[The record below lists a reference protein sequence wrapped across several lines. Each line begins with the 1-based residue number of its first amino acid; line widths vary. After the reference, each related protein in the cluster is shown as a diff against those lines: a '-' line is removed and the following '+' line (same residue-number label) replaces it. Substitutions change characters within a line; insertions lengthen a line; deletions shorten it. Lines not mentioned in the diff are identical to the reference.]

1 MFSKR
6 HTFASLSTLGL
17 LSVLTTA
24 NAADPNP
31 VPGQDT
37 SWTDSLYAGA
47 ALGVVT
53 PKDSSASGA
62 SGGTV
67 KYDNGLAGAAFVGSK
82 LNDSVRV
89 ELELSQRK
97 MDLDSVAGTSASGD
111 AQATAVMGNAMM
123 DLDLELPVTPYVG
136 AGVGMARVNVNNG
149 SPFGGSTIDDS
160 GTAAALQGIAGASYP
175 WSDRLD
181 GFADY
186 RYFTTGDADFTTAA
200 GTSSSFDL
208 TTHSL
213 MAGLRLNFG
222 ASPKSASLNGQA
234 QDGGA
239 GDAMAQAE
247 PQTEVTEK
255 PAPPHTMAE
264 TFLVNF
270 EFNKADITD
279 NGIAII
285 EGVVHAVKAANV
297 TRLVLT
303 GHADTMGPA
312 DYNMKLSVRRAEA
325 VKTALTALGFEAD
338 NIRVVGKGETDLLV
352 PTPDETYEPK
362 NRRVEIVLP

>member
-1 MFSKR
+1 
-6 HTFASLSTLGL
+6 
-17 LSVLTTA
+17 
-24 NAADPNP
+24 
-31 VPGQDT
+31 
-37 SWTDSLYAGA
+37 
-47 ALGVVT
+47 
-53 PKDSSASGA
+53 
-62 SGGTV
+62 
-67 KYDNGLAGAAFVGSK
+67 
-82 LNDSVRV
+82 
-89 ELELSQRK
+89 
-97 MDLDSVAGTSASGD
+97 
-111 AQATAVMGNAMM
+111 
-123 DLDLELPVTPYVG
+123 
-136 AGVGMARVNVNNG
+136 
-149 SPFGGSTIDDS
+149 
-160 GTAAALQGIAGASYP
+160 
-175 WSDRLD
+175 
-181 GFADY
+181 
-186 RYFTTGDADFTTAA
+186 
-200 GTSSSFDL
+200 
-208 TTHSL
+208 